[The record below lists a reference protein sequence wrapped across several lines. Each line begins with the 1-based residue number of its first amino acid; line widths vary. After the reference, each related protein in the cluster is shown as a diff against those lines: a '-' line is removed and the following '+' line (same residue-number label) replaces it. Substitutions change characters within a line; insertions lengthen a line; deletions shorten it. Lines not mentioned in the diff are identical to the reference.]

1 MTIGNVILTISEL
14 ILFLVAS
21 YFLFYN
27 SWLKAMGREV
37 AKLSTIEA
45 LTKLKEDI
53 KIDFSEKLEAYKSKL
68 SEELSLKIEPLKSE
82 LARNNI
88 THQIQFAYLH
98 QERATVILEL
108 YKKLQELHSAMIS
121 WTAFIQP
128 VIVDAESESQER
140 TKRVNLATTDFKN
153 YYITNKLFFSKSF
166 CGFIDEV
173 FKEYWD
179 KGWEFGYDQGRINS
193 GNLDNEQF
201 QHYSSEMV
209 RISKEIREKL
219 PPKIQEIEDKFRA
232 ILNVKE

>member
-1 MTIGNVILTISEL
+1 MTIENIILTISEL

-82 LARNNI
+82 LAKNNI

-128 VIVDAESESQER
+128 VIVDAERESQER
-140 TKRVNLATTDFKN
+140 LERVNLATNEFKN
-153 YYITNKLFFSKSF
+153 YYIINKLFFSKSF
-166 CGFIDEV
+166 CVFIDEV

-193 GNLDNEQF
+193 GNLDHEQF
-201 QHYSSEMV
+201 QHYSVEMV

-232 ILNVKE
+232 ILNVED